1 MINKDRMP
9 VHVAVIMDG
18 NGRWAKK
25 RGLPRL
31 AGHNAGMK
39 AMKKIVDHSD
49 KLGIR
54 YLTVYA
60 YSTENWKRS
69 IAEVSGIFRLLV
81 SYVNSDLQEL
91 VRNNVRVKIL
101 GDYSELPEDAVRS
114 LEKTLEKTKDNT
126 GLQFN
131 IALNYGG
138 RDELRRAVQSLAFKV
153 RNGQLAPEDIT
164 EDLISAEL
172 FTGSINADTPDPEL
186 IIRTSGE
193 LRLSNFLLWQSAYS
207 ELVFPDVLWPDFTP
221 EEYEKAIEDFQSRER
236 RFGGR

>member
-1 MINKDRMP
+1 MDELKIPN
-9 VHVAVIMDG
+9 HVAIILDG

-60 YSTENWKRS
+60 FSTENWKRS

-153 RNGQLAPEDIT
+153 RDGQLAPEDIT